1 MKFLRT
7 FAGNLL
13 RKR

>member
-1 MKFLRT
+1 MKKLSY
-7 FAGNLL
+7 GNLL

>member
-1 MKFLRT
+1 MEKLSY
-7 FAGNLL
+7 GNLL

>member
-1 MKFLRT
+1 MST

-13 RKR
+13 QT